1 MTTDCIIPMNEF
13 LDILRGP
20 LPMHNPPDPEVVKR
34 WQSVFTFGQTQ
45 PHVTLGNHQDQP
57 NAKLQRIEAISMK
70 TTSHFSRFLSWIHD
84 NQAVV
89 VALILLLAVVV
100 ICLAW
105 RMPYWY

>member
-1 MTTDCIIPMNEF
+1 MEGFTSIH
-13 LDILRGP
+13 RGGYKTG
-20 LPMHNPPDPEVVKR
+20 DWRKT
-34 WQSVFTFGQTQ
+34 FTFGKIPREPST
-45 PHVTLGNHQDQP
+45 PHVKSTKSTSQFIAMSP
-57 NAKLQRIEAISMK
+57 AKPSL
-70 TTSHFSRFLSWIHD
+70 FSRFLSWIHD

>member
-1 MTTDCIIPMNEF
+1 MN
-13 LDILRGP
+13 
-20 LPMHNPPDPEVVKR
+20 K
-34 WQSVFTFGQTQ
+34 
-45 PHVTLGNHQDQP
+45 
-57 NAKLQRIEAISMK
+57 
-70 TTSHFSRFLSWIHD
+70 TSHFSRFLSWIHD

>member
-1 MTTDCIIPMNEF
+1 MNTKS
-13 LDILRGP
+13 R
-20 LPMHNPPDPEVVKR
+20 
-34 WQSVFTFGQTQ
+34 
-45 PHVTLGNHQDQP
+45 
-57 NAKLQRIEAISMK
+57 
-70 TTSHFSRFLSWIHD
+70 FSRCLSWIHD